1 MTAREAAG
9 ELGVSLP
16 TLYAYVSRG
25 MVRSEAAEGGRRSR
39 RYRAEDVRALLERR
53 EGRRDPGRAAEGALR
68 WGAPV
73 LESGITLV
81 DGGRLFYRGREV
93 GELAAGGGIEEV
105 AALIWTGDALRAGEI
120 FASSETLPGRVRET
134 LEGLPPVEAYQASLP
149 VAAVG
154 DPAGYDLRPAAVART
169 GAKILRLGAAAVGG
183 EGTGR
188 AAETLGRG
196 WCPGEPEA
204 ATLIDAALVFCADHE
219 LPVSTFAARCV
230 ASARATPYAAV
241 QAGLAALGG
250 VRHGGQ
256 VELAEAFLRE
266 VEAAGDARAV
276 VAGRLRRGDG
286 VPGFGHRLYPEGDP
300 RGAGLLRATAA
311 LYPGRPAVA
320 LAEAVS
326 GAVLDLTGERPTV
339 DLALA
344 TVGRALGLPPGGAVG
359 LFAVGRTVGW
369 IGHAIEQ
376 YATEG
381 LVRPRA
387 RYVGP
392 RPAGAVL
399 DGQLED
405 PEAVQDDERGGER
418 VEGRVGHE
426 GG

>member
-1 MTAREAAG
+1 MTAGEAAG

-25 MVRSEAAEGGRRSR
+25 MVRSEAVEGGRRSR
-39 RYRAEDVRALLERR
+39 RYRSEDVRALLERKER
-53 EGRRDPGRAAEGALR
+53 RRDPERVAEGALR

-81 DGGRLFYRGREV
+81 DGGRLFYRGRDVE
-93 GELAAGGGIEEV
+93 ELAVGSSIEEV
-105 AALIWTGDALRAGEI
+105 AALIWAGDTGRAGEI
-120 FASSETLPGRVRET
+120 FAASLEGLPGRVRET
-134 LEGLPPVEAYQASLP
+134 LATLEGLPPVEVFQASLP
-149 VAAVG
+149 VAASV

-169 GAKILRLGAAAVGG
+169 GARILGLMAGAVGG

-188 AAETLGRG
+188 VAEALRRG
-196 WCPGEPEA
+196 WCPEEPDA
-204 ATLIDAALVFCADHE
+204 ASLIDAALVFCADHE

-250 VRHGGQ
+250 TRHGGQ

-266 VEAAGDARAV
+266 VEAAGDAEAV

-286 VPGFGHRLYPEGDP
+286 LPGFGHKLYTEGDP
-300 RGAGLLRATAA
+300 RGAGLLRMIAGF
-311 LYPGRPAVA
+311 YPGSPAVA
-320 LAEAVS
+320 LAETVCK
-326 GAVLDLTGERPTV
+326 AVLDLTGERPTV

-344 TVGRALGLPPGGAVG
+344 TVGRTLGLPTGGAVA

-376 YATEG
+376 YASDD

-387 RYVGP
+387 RYVG
-392 RPAGAVL
+392 
-399 DGQLED
+399 
-405 PEAVQDDERGGER
+405 
-418 VEGRVGHE
+418 
-426 GG
+426 